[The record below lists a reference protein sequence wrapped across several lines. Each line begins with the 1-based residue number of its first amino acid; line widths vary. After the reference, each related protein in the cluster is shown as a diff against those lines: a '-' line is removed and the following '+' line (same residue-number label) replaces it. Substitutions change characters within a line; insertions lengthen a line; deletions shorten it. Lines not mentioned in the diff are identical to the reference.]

1 METPLTPTLETSI
14 RRALEIALERHHEY
28 AGLEH
33 LLLAL
38 LDDPDAARVLK
49 YCQVDLAALRLTLDE
64 SLGQFERIQGA
75 QPEPTTSFERV
86 IQRAVTQMRSAGRDQ
101 ANGANV
107 LISIMDERQSAT
119 YALLETFGVNRLDL
133 TTALSR
139 GTAPRGTEPNP
150 EPARTGEEEA
160 SLANDPLRA
169 YCTNLTERAAKG
181 ELDPLIGRQA
191 ELERI
196 LTVLSRRQK
205 NNPLLVG
212 DPGVGKTALIEGLA
226 QMIIQGTGDRG
237 QGSGKKPEPGA
248 RNPEPFSIGENLP
261 EKLQGAEVFALD
273 MGSLLAG
280 TRFRGDFE
288 ERIKAVMK
296 ALEAH
301 PNAVLFIDE
310 IHTIV
315 GAGSTTGSTVDAS
328 NLLKPALTGKL
339 KCIGATTFGE
349 YKHFEKDR
357 AIARRFQKIDIL
369 EPSQAEA
376 VLILE
381 GLKSRLEAHHQLPYT
396 SEAIQRS
403 VELATRH
410 LSDRKLPDS
419 ALDVLDEAGA
429 TQSLKPQAER
439 VKEIG
444 TTEVE
449 ATVAR
454 MARIPAKNLTRDD
467 EAVLKNLEAELKNAV
482 FGQDSAVAEV
492 AGAIKLS
499 RAGLRDPQKPMG
511 AYLFT
516 GPTGVGK
523 TELAR
528 QLASSMGVPLLRFD
542 MSEYMEK
549 HSVSRLI
556 GAPPGYVGFDQGG
569 LLTDAVLQ
577 NPHCV
582 LLLDE
587 IEKAHPDLFAI
598 LLQVMD
604 YGKLTDHN
612 GKNVD
617 FRSTVLIMTTNAGA
631 AEASEARIGFMGGTK
646 EEASDEALKRMFSP
660 EFRNRLDATVHFAPL
675 SPVVM
680 KQIVGKFVRQLEAQ
694 LAERKVEISLSEA
707 ALNWLAEKGYDPLMG
722 ARPLARLIQESIK
735 KPLADELLFG
745 SLKNGGNLQVE
756 LKGEKLVLNSSG

>member
-1 METPLTPTLETSI
+1 MDTPLTPTLEQSI
-14 RRALEIALERHHEY
+14 RRALSIAHERQHTY
-28 AGLEH
+28 SGLEH

-38 LDDPDAARVLK
+38 LDDPDAARVLRGCK
-49 YCQVDLAALRLTLDE
+49 IDLSDLRATLEE
-64 SLGQFERIQGA
+64 SLSQFETIAGA
-75 QPEPTTSFERV
+75 EPEPTLAFSRV
-86 IQRAVTQMRSAGRDQ
+86 IQRAISQMHSAGRDQ
-101 ANGANV
+101 ASGANV
-107 LISIMDERQSAT
+107 LVAILDERQSAA
-119 YALLETFGVNRLDL
+119 YALLESFGITRLDL
-133 TTALSR
+133 ISAISR
-139 GTAPRGTEPNP
+139 GSAPKSSQPHPPIEPVPLEDEAPISNNP
-150 EPARTGEEEA
+150 LE
-160 SLANDPLRA
+160 A
-169 YCTNLTERAAKG
+169 YCSNLTARATKG
-181 ELDPLIGRQA
+181 QLDPLIGREA
-191 ELERI
+191 ELERV

-212 DPGVGKTALIEGLA
+212 DPGVGKTALVEGLA
-226 QMIIQGTGDRG
+226 QRIADTSLSPSTAGRGGRGSEGT
-237 QGSGKKPEPGA
+237 P
-248 RNPEPFSIGENLP
+248 LP
-261 EKLQGAEVFALD
+261 EKLLGAEVFALD
-273 MGSLLAG
+273 IGSLLAG

-288 ERIKAVMK
+288 ERVKAVMK

-301 PNAVLFIDE
+301 PKAILFIDE

-328 NLLKPALTGKL
+328 NLLKPALSGKL

-357 AIARRFQKIDIL
+357 AIARRFQKIDLL
-369 EPSQAEA
+369 EPSQEDA
-376 VLILE
+376 VKILE
-381 GLKSRLEAHHQLPYT
+381 GLKSRLEAHHGLPYT
-396 SEAIQRS
+396 QESLRRA

-410 LSDRKLPDS
+410 LSERRLPDS

-429 TQSLKPQAER
+429 AQALKPAGAR

-444 TTEVE
+444 SSEVE

-454 MARIPAKNLTRDD
+454 MARIPPKNLSRDD
-467 EAVLKNLEAELKNAV
+467 QAVLQNLESELKSAV
-482 FGQDSAVAEV
+482 YGQDKAVSEV
-492 AGAIKLS
+492 ASAIKLA
-499 RAGLRDPQKPMG
+499 RAGLRDPQKPIG
-511 AYLFT
+511 SYLFS

-528 QLASSMGVPLLRFD
+528 QLASSLGVPLLRFD

-577 NPHCV
+577 NPHCI

-587 IEKAHPDLFAI
+587 IEKAHPDLFSV

-617 FRSTVLIMTTNAGA
+617 FRSVVLIMTTNAGA
-631 AEASEARIGFMGGTK
+631 SEASETRVGFLGGTK
-646 EEASDEALKRMFSP
+646 AEATDEALKRMFTP
-660 EFRNRLDATVHFAPL
+660 EFRNRLDSVVHFDAL

-680 KQIVGKFVRQLEAQ
+680 RQIVGKFIRQLELQ
-694 LAERKVEISLSEA
+694 LAERKVTLSVTEA
-707 ALNWLAEKGYDPLMG
+707 ALNWFSEKGYDPTMG
-722 ARPLARLIQESIK
+722 ARPLARLIQDSIK
-735 KPLADELLFG
+735 KPLADLLLFG
-745 SLKNGGNLQVE
+745 SLKNGGSLTIGLKDGGLE
-756 LKGEKLVLNSSG
+756 LRLI

>member
-1 METPLTPTLETSI
+1 MEAPLTPALEQSI
-14 RRALEIALERHHEY
+14 RRALQMALEREHEY

-38 LDDPDAARVLK
+38 LNDPDASRVLRHSK
-49 YCQVDLAALRLTLDE
+49 VNLEHLQLMLEE
-64 SLGQFERIQGA
+64 SLRQFERIPGA
-75 QPEPTTSFERV
+75 EPEPTTAFQRV
-86 IQRAVTQMRSAGRDQ
+86 IQRAVLQMRSAGRDQ

-107 LISIMDERQSAT
+107 LVAIMDERQSAA
-119 YALLETFGVNRLDL
+119 YALLEQLGVSRLDL
-133 TTALSR
+133 TAVIARGALPK
-139 GTAPRGTEPNP
+139 GTSQPIEPVQV
-150 EPARTGEEEA
+150 GEEDGGVAE
-160 SLANDPLRA
+160 NPLEA
-169 YCTNLTERAAKG
+169 YCTNLTERARQG
-181 ELDPLIGRQA
+181 ELDPLIGREK
-191 ELERI
+191 ELERM
-196 LTVLSRRQK
+196 LTILSRRQK

-212 DPGVGKTALIEGLA
+212 DPGVGKTALVEGLA
-226 QMIIQGTGDRG
+226 QLIVAPSSKG
-237 QGSGKKPEPGA
+237 GSAPLMPE
-248 RNPEPFSIGENLP
+248 RIR
-261 EKLQGAEVFALD
+261 GAEVFALD

-280 TRFRGDFE
+280 TRYRGDFE
-288 ERIKAVMK
+288 ERVKAVMK

-301 PNAVLFIDE
+301 PNAILFIDE

-339 KCIGATTFGE
+339 KCIGATTFAE

-357 AIARRFQKIDIL
+357 AIARRFQKIDIA
-369 EPSQAEA
+369 EPSHADA
-376 VLILE
+376 VKILE
-381 GLKSRLEAHHQLPYT
+381 GLKPRLEAHHRLTYT
-396 SEAIQRS
+396 KQALERA
-403 VELATRH
+403 VELSARH
-410 LSDRKLPDS
+410 LSERRLPDS

-429 TQSLKPQAER
+429 AQALLPPGKR
-439 VKEIG
+439 KSRIG
-444 TTEVE
+444 VAEVE

-454 MARIPAKNLTRDD
+454 IARIPAKNLSRDD
-467 EAVLKNLEAELKNAV
+467 EVVLANLEQELKGAV
-482 FGQDSAVAEV
+482 FGQDRAVEEV
-492 AGAIKLS
+492 ASAIKLS

-511 AYLFT
+511 SYLFA

-528 QLASSMGVPLLRFD
+528 QLAASLGVPLLRFD

-587 IEKAHPDLFAI
+587 IEKAHPDLYAI

-617 FRSTVLIMTTNAGA
+617 FRSTILIMTTNAGA
-631 AEASEARIGFMGGTK
+631 AEASERRVGFLGGTRT
-646 EEASDEALKRMFSP
+646 EASDEALKRMFTP
-660 EFRNRLDATVHFAPL
+660 EFRNRLDAIVHFDPL
-675 SPVVM
+675 SPAIM
-680 KQIVGKFVRQLEAQ
+680 QQIVGKFVRQLEAQ
-694 LAERKVEISLSEA
+694 LKERKVALEVRPEA
-707 ALNWLAEKGYDPLMG
+707 LAWLAEKGYDPLMG
-722 ARPLARLIQESIK
+722 ARPLARLIQEKIK
-735 KPLADELLFG
+735 KPLADLLLFG
-745 SLKNGGNLQVE
+745 PLKHGGRLVILRQGE
-756 LKGEKLVLNSSG
+756 EIALKTEGASTP